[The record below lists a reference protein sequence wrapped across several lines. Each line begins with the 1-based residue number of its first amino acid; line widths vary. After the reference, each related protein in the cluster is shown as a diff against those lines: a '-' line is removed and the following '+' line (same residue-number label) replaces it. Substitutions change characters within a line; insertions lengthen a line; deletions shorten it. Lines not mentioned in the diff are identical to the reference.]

1 MMKRLILSLVILGN
15 FQVFCAQELDPVV
28 VSKPGMALSFL
39 PQYMIVGGMR
49 MDFDYQLNSK
59 AWLTVA
65 PAFYYTDNSYM
76 WEPDNTSYTG
86 VGAFVNYRYFPS
98 GKGVYALTGLN
109 YRYLNTKYSKYDD
122 VSELKAKFNTFGF
135 DIAVGYQFLLV
146 EQIFLDMYLGWGFR
160 YSLDGSDE
168 EESYWSDAFLDLA
181 YSGFL
186 PVAGVRVGFE
196 F

>member
-15 FQVFCAQELDPVV
+15 FQVFCAQELDTVV

-98 GKGVYALTGLN
+98 GKGVYALAGLN

-146 EQIFLDMYLGWGFR
+146 EQLFLDMYLGWGFR